1 MMLAFL
7 DFFFIQL
14 LKTLDF
20 FMKLLRMSV
29 QVYSFD
35 YADRSIETLL
45 ILNARVCADFPWLPN
60 YRLCRLYFRF

>member
-1 MMLAFL
+1 MYDVGIFRF
-7 DFFFIQL
+7 FFFIQL
-14 LKTLDF
+14 LKKLDF

-45 ILNARVCADFPWLPN
+45 ILNARVCADFS
-60 YRLCRLYFRF
+60 